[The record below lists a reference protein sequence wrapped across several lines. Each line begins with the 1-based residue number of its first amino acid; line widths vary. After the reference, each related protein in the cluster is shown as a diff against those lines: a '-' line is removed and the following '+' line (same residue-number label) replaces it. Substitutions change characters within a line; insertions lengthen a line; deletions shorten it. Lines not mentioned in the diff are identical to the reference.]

1 MLLKLYEIDFL
12 IKFIKRI
19 YTYFSII
26 IKYNSF
32 SNLQT
37 VILNIAKFNNVYV
50 VFFLFFFVIKKI
62 LFKKTHFLHL
72 YFILCQCLKY
82 TEK

>member
-26 IKYNSF
+26 IKYNLF

-50 VFFLFFFVIKKI
+50 VFFLFFFCDKKNI
-62 LFKKTHFLHL
+62 VQKNAFSAFIF
-72 YFILCQCLKY
+72 YFMSMP
-82 TEK
+82 